1 MLLVIIG
8 LLINGYRLKQRHNQS
23 LQEKQH
29 EIGHKNQSL
38 EKLLNEKE
46 WLLKEIHHR
55 VKNNLQIVMSLLN
68 TQGAY
73 LQNDAALIA
82 IRDSQHRVQAISL
95 IHKKLYQSDNVG
107 LIFMP
112 HYIHELVDYLADCF
126 DTERRVR
133 FLQEI
138 SPIHLDVS
146 QAVPL
151 GLIMNEAITNAI
163 KYAFPGGEGEIRIT
177 LAPLDDDEFALTIG
191 DNGVGLP
198 DDFDPSASRSLG
210 MSLME
215 GLSSDLGGRFSIR
228 KQAGTEVQVLFTVEN
243 FSTGALHLQPQ
254 KNISVTIPS

>member
-1 MLLVIIG
+1 MRNVSFAGAGLLLVIIG

-112 HYIHELVDYLADCF
+112 HYIHELVDYLMECF
-126 DTERRVR
+126 DTERKVR
-133 FLQEI
+133 F
-138 SPIHLDVS
+138 DVT
-146 QAVPL
+146 AVPV
-151 GLIMNEAITNAI
+151 
-163 KYAFPGGEGEIRIT
+163 PGRFASSAPGTDPERGDSQLHQIRISNRW
-177 LAPLDDDEFALTIG
+177 IG
-191 DNGVGLP
+191 
-198 DDFDPSASRSLG
+198 
-210 MSLME
+210 
-215 GLSSDLGGRFSIR
+215 
-228 KQAGTEVQVLFTVEN
+228 
-243 FSTGALHLQPQ
+243 
-254 KNISVTIPS
+254 